1 MSKRQ
6 TDVNGYLLVRDNPI
20 SKVGVFPYLGREIGA
35 PDPDRVYQ
43 VYRPEEELRR
53 PETIQSF
60 NLLPFIDEHEFLG
73 NDGTPAEKK
82 GVQGTT
88 GENAAFVFPYLRNNI
103 RVYSEFMK
111 NLIDRGKIEL
121 SPSYRCEYE
130 FTSGAF
136 DGQKYD
142 AIQRNIRGNHLALV
156 KEGRT
161 GPDVAVQDHLTITYD
176 SAEFINMEIT
186 PEMEQALRALI
197 EKILAEQ
204 TAAVSDDDPN
214 KEETKD
220 AETLDPDTVTA
231 EEKDAVEQTASAAEE
246 ATSAVE
252 EAETAI
258 EEVQEALEEVQ
269 AAAEEVKA
277 APTADSKKALD
288 AAIAKLG
295 AAKNKVAKRAADA
308 QVSGMILGLQAQVK
322 ANDASAVIKQIAE
335 RDALAKRVTPFIGTF
350 DSASL
355 TSVNDVARYAV
366 KKLGLKAQDGAEHA
380 VLLGYLQAAKSDADK
395 IVSDSKTVRAED
407 TAAKLWGD
415 KK

>member
-1 MSKRQ
+1 MSNRQ
-6 TDVNGYLLVRDNPI
+6 TDVNGFLLVRDNPI

-35 PDPDRVYQ
+35 PEPDRVYQ

-73 NDGTPAEKK
+73 ADGTPAEKK

-88 GENAAFVFPYLRNNI
+88 GENAAFDFPYLKNNI

-111 NLIDRGKIEL
+111 NLIERGKIEL

-130 FTSGAF
+130 FTPGAF

-186 PEMEQALRALI
+186 PEMEQAFRALI
-197 EKILAEQ
+197 EKILAEKA
-204 TAAVSDDDPN
+204 TAVSDNDPN
-214 KEETKD
+214 KEAVTD
-220 AETLDPDTVTA
+220 ADVPDPAAVTSA
-231 EEKDAVEQTASAAEE
+231 EKDAVEETAAAAEQ

-252 EAETAI
+252 SATAAI
-258 EEVQEALEEVQ
+258 EEVTAALEEVQ

-288 AAIAKLG
+288 AAMSKLG
-295 AAKNKVAKRAADA
+295 AAKNKVAKQAADS
-308 QVSGMILGLQAQVK
+308 QVSGLIMGLQAQVK
-322 ANDASAVIKQIAE
+322 ANDAAAVIKQIAE
-335 RDALAKRVTPFIGTF
+335 RDALVKRVTPFIGAF
-350 DSASL
+350 DSGLLVSAH
-355 TSVNDVARYAV
+355 DVARYAV
-366 KKLGLKAQDGAEHA
+366 KKLGLKAQDGAEHS

-395 IVSDSKTVRAED
+395 IVSDSKTVRAKD
-407 TAAKLWGD
+407 TAAKVWGEE
-415 KK
+415 K